1 MKFNCPEC
9 KLEIT
14 NKSYIHIKCDLK
26 FVYNENNGTLIISF
40 NSFRRKY
47 LNIKKSEVE
56 NIINSFYQ
64 NFLFE

>member
-9 KLEIT
+9 NLELF
-14 NKSYIHIKCDLK
+14 NKSYFHTECKLK
-26 FVYNENNGTLIISF
+26 FIHNENNGTLIISF
-40 NSFRRKY
+40 NNFRRKY

-56 NIINSFYQ
+56 NIISSFYQ